1 MTFERYARHSLI
13 DWFDQDAVRRERLIV
28 VGAGAVGNEVIKNLT
43 LLGVGAIHVFDC
55 DSIEIHNLTRSV
67 FFRESDIGQPK
78 AACAAAR
85 ARELD
90 PSVAVTPYVGDFWS
104 TLRLSELRAAT
115 AVFCCVDNFEARI
128 RLNRLCAL
136 AGTPLINIGIDSRFA
151 VVEQFPFN
159 RNRRVPCYECG
170 LPQSAYAAISKRY
183 SCGGLRRVAI
193 SERKIPTTIITSS
206 AAASLAVS
214 IHLRSLAEGLATTAW
229 RYFQDSFTG
238 HTTRTEIC
246 ANDECPGCSD
256 LLDERVVI
264 AAARRLDASWLTVP
278 ADMRIG
284 PIALSDAVLTHL
296 RCHACG
302 VDDTEMVLFHAAD
315 RYDETLA
322 VCPHCQQPAREIRTR
337 QQFEFEELLRDFA
350 RFRVPGKFIV
360 TRLDE
365 TLQLVIEL
373 EEDEHG
379 RGEGHSENGRS
390 YAQGGGDDT
399 PRAERC

>member
-1 MTFERYARHSLI
+1 MTVERYARHSLI

-43 LLGVGAIHVFDC
+43 LLGVGEIHVFDR

-67 FFRESDIGQPK
+67 LFRESDLGQPK

-104 TLRLSELRAAT
+104 TLRLADIKAAT
-115 AVFCCVDNFEARI
+115 AVFSCVDNFEARI

-136 AGTPLINIGIDSRFA
+136 TGTPLINIGIDSRFA
-151 VVEQFPFN
+151 VVERFPFN
-159 RNRRVPCYECG
+159 RARRVPCYECG

-183 SCGGLRRVAI
+183 SCGGLRRIAI
-193 SERKIPTTIITSS
+193 AERKIPTTIITSS

-214 IHLRSLAEGLATTAW
+214 IHLRSLAEDFDTTAW
-229 RYFQDSFTG
+229 RYFQDTFTG

-246 ANDECPGCSD
+246 ANHECPGCSD

-264 AAARRLDASWLTVP
+264 AAGRRIDPPWLAVP
-278 ADMRIG
+278 TETHIG
-284 PIALSDAVLTHL
+284 PIILSDPVLTYV
-296 RCHACG
+296 RCQECG
-302 VDDTEMVLFHAAD
+302 VDDTATVLFHAAD

-322 VCPHCQQPAREIRTR
+322 VCPHCQRPAREIRVR
-337 QQFEFEELLRDFA
+337 EQFEFEELLRDFA
-350 RFRVPGKFIV
+350 GYRVPGKFIV
-360 TRLDE
+360 TRLDG

-373 EEDEHG
+373 EEDEHV
-379 RGEGHSENGRS
+379 RGEGDSENSRPH
-390 YAQGGGDDT
+390 AQGGGDGT
-399 PRAERC
+399 PGSEGC